1 MKTDRIANNKDLA
14 FLLQSDY
21 EGMIVNRND
30 ESPEMYGGEL
40 TDEIKYTNYFDSFG
54 GGAYMRFNKSYSE
67 WLKAKA
73 KTYNKF
79 NEIEDDKLYPLVETV
94 SAEFKRTYC
103 GRIDPLDFSGKQL
116 KRYKEL
122 FEGHAVVT
130 IEFDYKNFLKNKST
144 IDDCFKIKTIET
156 PKVRIIDYT
165 KFIPAEEFGKEE
177 SRTGECKNFYGFLM
191 DCPPKFTPYDFMH
204 MHYFTRVKNAMICVT
219 SANNVENVKNC
230 MIETANELDKLN
242 PKRAN
247 AAKTRKINKLTK
259 EIEMYKQKIK
269 ELEAKLAEL

>member
-1 MKTDRIANNKDLA
+1 MKTDQIVNNEDLA
-14 FLLQSDY
+14 FLLQSNY

-30 ESPEMYGGEL
+30 ESPEMYGGKP
-40 TDEIKYTNYFDSFG
+40 TDEIKYTNYSDSFG
-54 GGAYMRFNKSYSE
+54 VGAYMRFNKSYSE
-67 WLKAKA
+67 WLKAKS
-73 KTYNKF
+73 KIYNKF
-79 NEIEDDKLYPLVETV
+79 NKIEDYKLYPLVETV

-103 GRIDPLDFSGKQL
+103 GRDETLTFSGKQL
-116 KRYKEL
+116 KMYKEL
-122 FEGHAVVT
+122 FEGKSVVT
-130 IEFDYKNFLKNKST
+130 LEFDYKNFLKNKST
-144 IDDCFKIKTIET
+144 IDDCFKVKTIET
-156 PKVRIIDYT
+156 PKIRVIDYT
-165 KFIPAEEFGKEE
+165 KFIPVEEPGKDE
-177 SRTGECKNFYGFLM
+177 SQDGEIKNFYGYVM

-204 MHYFTRVKNAMICVT
+204 MHFFTRVKNSMICVT

-242 PKRAN
+242 SKRAN